1 MGVQSI
7 AGVIAVLTI
16 VCSLIQQ
23 HPTYCGGAQGQDHDS
38 WQREI
43 QRTYEQNCNSF
54 DLCTSSPTD
63 LARALRPEPGRGLQ
77 HGHLPRGEHV
87 DGSGDLRLQPHLSTR
102 ESRRAGGDYPTR
114 PRSSPPAR
122 TSGGRGLRRE
132 LRLGDARRLRGNVRT
147 NIKELEAEASL
158 YESLMTVSQRPPPYI
173 DILELFAGSSK
184 LTLKAKGFGL
194 NALEPMDLEHGHDLC
209 DPQVQQQAHKAISR
223 FKPWLC
229 MMGTDC
235 RHYNWFNHNMNYA
248 YREEVWQQ
256 LQLEDRPM
264 LVFSGEV
271 AMNQC
276 KSNRFFILENP
287 LKSQIWDDE
296 VLLQLQDLPGVWIV
310 VLDTGAFGTTIN
322 GNKVCK
328 SMKLI
333 GNVPGLDKELGRRL
347 DAQQK
352 ELCTPIQ
359 GALTRPSQEYPDE
372 MVRTILK
379 GLKVAIR
386 QREPQRFALRQVFAA
401 ASPITDLEAWKDIMN
416 TIAESFERSSK
427 HPYLIDP
434 SSQFGGRISELA
446 RMDLVRIQAVSTPT
460 TRRMPTNIFLDITHR
475 AAVLDFVDGSRT
487 FELDSLA
494 EMQFPKQ
501 RSAKP
506 VR

>member
-1 MGVQSI
+1 M
-7 AGVIAVLTI
+7 
-16 VCSLIQQ
+16 
-23 HPTYCGGAQGQDHDS
+23 
-38 WQREI
+38 
-43 QRTYEQNCNSF
+43 
-54 DLCTSSPTD
+54 
-63 LARALRPEPGRGLQ
+63 
-77 HGHLPRGEHV
+77 
-87 DGSGDLRLQPHLSTR
+87 
-102 ESRRAGGDYPTR
+102 
-114 PRSSPPAR
+114 
-122 TSGGRGLRRE
+122 
-132 LRLGDARRLRGNVRT
+132 RGNVRT

-184 LTLKAKGFGL
+184 LTLMAKGFGL

-229 MMGTDC
+229 MMGIDC

-271 AMNQC
+271 AMNQY

-310 VLDTGAFGTTIN
+310 VLDTGAFGATIN

-352 ELCTPIQ
+352 ELCKPIQ
-359 GALTRPSQEYPDE
+359 P
-372 MVRTILK
+372 
-379 GLKVAIR
+379 
-386 QREPQRFALRQVFAA
+386 F
-401 ASPITDLEAWKDIMN
+401 
-416 TIAESFERSSK
+416 
-427 HPYLIDP
+427 
-434 SSQFGGRISELA
+434 
-446 RMDLVRIQAVSTPT
+446 
-460 TRRMPTNIFLDITHR
+460 
-475 AAVLDFVDGSRT
+475 
-487 FELDSLA
+487 
-494 EMQFPKQ
+494 
-501 RSAKP
+501 
-506 VR
+506 